1 VVIRQDRRMPLSEF
15 HPAVRAWFE
24 TNLGDPT
31 QPQRQGWPAIRSG
44 RHVLIAAP
52 TGTGKTLS
60 AFLCAID
67 ALVKQGPYLT
77 DGTQVLY
84 VSPLKALG
92 NDIQK
97 NLEIPLAGIAAV
109 DAFVPRIRVTVRT
122 GDTTA
127 TERAKMARKPPHILV
142 TTPESLFILLNS
154 EGGRGILRT
163 VRTVIIDEIHAL
175 AGNKRGSHLALSLER
190 LEALAGPFQ
199 RIGLS
204 ATQKPLNAIAEF
216 LAGVDRPCTI
226 VDAGHLRHLDLG
238 IEIPQSP
245 LEAIASHQI
254 WSEHYERMVTL
265 IGEHRTTLVF
275 VNTRKLAERLAL
287 RLSERL
293 GQEHVACHHGSLSK
307 ERRLDAEQRLKAG
320 KLKVLV
326 ATASL
331 ELGIDIGDVD
341 LVLQVGSS
349 RTIAAFLQR
358 VGRAGHG
365 IHRTPKGRAF
375 PLTLD
380 ELVEV
385 TALIRV
391 VKDKELDRI
400 PQPLQPLDLLAQ
412 QVVAACVSE
421 AWDEDALYERLRRAW
436 PYRELTRADFDAV
449 VAMHTRGRRALL
461 HHDGV
466 NRRLRAAKRARL
478 VAVTSGGAIPDNAN
492 LQVREE
498 PGDTLVGTLDE
509 DFSLESSPGDTF
521 QLGNTSWRIL
531 RVDGREGVVRVANAN
546 GAPPTIPF
554 WLGEAPG
561 RSRELSAAVGRVRED
576 CDGPGWG
583 TAYGLDAGG
592 AKQLYDYLSAGRAAL
607 GAVPSPTMVIAE
619 RFFDDSGGMQLVI
632 HAPFGS
638 RINRAWGLALR
649 KRFCGGFGFELEA
662 AATEE
667 ALLLSLAPSTSF
679 PLGEV
684 FSYLS
689 PATVR
694 DLLVQAC
701 ITGGQFELRWR
712 WNAQRALLVERFAGG
727 KKVPAFLTRIR
738 SNDALVEAFPQVL
751 ACPETLPGGPLPIP
765 DHPLVQQ
772 TITDC
777 LTELMDID
785 GLMEVLAGIRSGHI
799 ATRAVDT
806 AEPSPFAR
814 AILSAAPYAFLD
826 DTPFEERRTR
836 AVAPSPSSDG
846 RIPPPASD
854 LDPEAVAEVRAQAWP
869 QPRNAEDVHEALR
882 WMGWVTDDEAAEW
895 TGWLAELHTAGRVVH
910 DGGRWFAT
918 ETDRT
923 DGVALWRG
931 RLEALG
937 PVAGDDPALAELE
950 TRGEAM
956 RTRLDGRAMWCNR
969 RLLARIHRLMLD
981 RQRRIWRPVSPEQFL
996 RFLTRWQGAHP
1007 DTQLDGPRGVMAAI
1021 MRLAGFALPG
1031 PAWTGKVLPLR
1042 VRGFRHEWLDQL
1054 CLAGEVAWGRLW
1066 SVPASGRPSLSQVP
1080 LCLLPRAELDQWLA
1094 LAPPVETES
1103 LSGNARA
1110 VLSVLDARGA
1120 LFQHELVRASGLLP
1134 EHVEM
1139 AQTELIAH
1147 GLITCD
1153 SYGAM
1158 RWLLLSSER
1167 RGRSLPPGGRWSRLR
1182 PLSAGPDNRGQ
1193 ALAPDALAS
1202 EDQAT
1207 FVARQLLTRTGVVF
1221 RLTIERERQPI
1232 PWRDLLRALRRME
1245 LAGEVRGGRF
1255 VASFNGEQFA
1265 LPEAAEQLRTP
1276 PEDDQPIEISGADPL
1291 NFHGILIPD
1300 ERVPAVTHTRVK
1312 VV

>member
-1 VVIRQDRRMPLSEF
+1 MPLVQHPAMPLMPLDDF
-15 HPAVRAWFE
+15 HPAVRTWFE
-24 TNLGDPT
+24 TNLGEATP
-31 QPQRQGWPAIRSG
+31 PQRQGWPAIRSG
-44 RHVLIAAP
+44 ANVLIAAP

-67 ALVKQGPYLT
+67 ALVKQGPYLG

-84 VSPLKALG
+84 VSPLKALS

-97 NLEIPLAGIAAV
+97 NLEVPLSGIAAM
-109 DAFVPRIRVTVRT
+109 DAFVPRIRVSVRT
-122 GDTTA
+122 GDTIA
-127 TERAKMARKPPHILV
+127 SERARMVRKPPHILV
-142 TTPESLFILLNS
+142 TTPESLYILLNS
-154 EGGRGILRT
+154 AGGRLMLKT

-175 AGNKRGSHLALSLER
+175 AGNKRGAHLALSLER
-190 LEALAGPFQ
+190 LEALAGSTGPVQ

-204 ATQKPLNAIAEF
+204 ATQKPLSAIADF
-216 LAGVDRPCTI
+216 LVGVDRACTV

-238 IEIPQSP
+238 IEVPQSP
-245 LEAIASHQI
+245 LEAIGSHQI

-265 IGEHRTTLVF
+265 ISEHRTTLVF

-287 RLSERL
+287 RLSERM
-293 GQEHVACHHGSLSK
+293 GTEHVACHHGSLSK
-307 ERRLDAEQRLKAG
+307 ERRFDAEQRLKAG

-341 LVLQVGSS
+341 LVLQIGSP

-365 IHRTPKGRAF
+365 IHRTPKGRIF

-380 ELVEV
+380 ELVESA
-385 TALIRV
+385 ALIRAV
-391 VKDKELDRI
+391 QAKELDRI

-412 QVVAACVSE
+412 QIVAACVSE
-421 AWDEDALYERLRRAW
+421 AWSEDALYACLRRAW

-449 VAMHTRGRRALL
+449 VALHTDGRRALL

-466 NRRLRAAKRARL
+466 NRRLRAAKRAPL

-492 LQVREE
+492 LQVRED

-531 RVDGREGVVRVANAN
+531 RVDGRAGVVRVANAQ

-561 RSRELSAAVGRVRED
+561 RSRELSSAVGHVRED
-576 CDGPGWG
+576 CDGSGWG
-583 TAYGLDAGG
+583 TAFGLAAGG
-592 AKQLYDYLSAGRAAL
+592 ASQLHAYLSAGKSAL
-607 GAVPSPTMVIAE
+607 GAVPSSTMVIAE

-667 ALLLSLAPSTSF
+667 AILLSLAPTTSF
-679 PLGEV
+679 PLAEV
-684 FSYLS
+684 FTYLS
-689 PATVR
+689 PTSVR

-701 ITGGQFELRWR
+701 ITGGQFETRWR
-712 WNAQRALLVERFAGG
+712 WNAQRALLVERFNGG

-738 SNDALVEAFPQVL
+738 SNDALVAAFPQVL
-751 ACPETLPGGPLPIP
+751 ACPENLPPGPFPIP

-777 LTELMDID
+777 LTELMDIE
-785 GLMEVLAGIRSGHI
+785 GLVQVLSDIRSGRI
-799 ATRAVDT
+799 ATRAMET

-814 AILSAAPYAFLD
+814 SIIGAAPYAFLD

-836 AVAPSPSSDG
+836 AIAPAG
-846 RIPPPASD
+846 TQAPPPATD
-854 LDPEAVAEVRAQAWP
+854 LDPEAVTEVREQAWP
-869 QPRNAEDVHEALR
+869 QPRDAEDLHEALR
-882 WMGWVTDDEAAEW
+882 WMGYVTDEEAAPW
-895 TGWLAELHTAGRVVH
+895 TTWLATLREAGRVVQ
-910 DGGRWFAT
+910 DAGRWFAT

-923 DGVALWRG
+923 DTLALWRG

-937 PVAGDDPALAELE
+937 PVVSPLGSDDPTLLELE
-950 TRGEAM
+950 TRGEAL
-956 RTRLDGRAMWCNR
+956 RTRLDGQAMWCNR

-981 RQRRIWRPVSPEQFL
+981 RQRRVWKPVSAEQFL

-1021 MRLAGFALPG
+1021 TRLAGFALPG
-1031 PAWTGKVLPLR
+1031 PAWTSKVLPLR
-1042 VRGFRHEWLDQL
+1042 VRGFKHEWLDQL
-1054 CLAGEVAWGRLW
+1054 CLSGEVAWGRLW
-1066 SVPASGRPSLSQVP
+1066 SVPATGKPSLSQAP
-1080 LCLLPRAELDQWLA
+1080 LCLLPRVELDQWLA
-1094 LAPPVETES
+1094 LTPPVETES

-1110 VLSVLDARGA
+1110 VLAALDARGA

-1134 EHVEM
+1134 EYVEM
-1139 AQTELIAH
+1139 AQGELIAH

-1153 SYGAM
+1153 TYSAM
-1158 RWLLLSSER
+1158 RWLLLPSER
-1167 RGRSLPPGGRWSRLR
+1167 RGRALAPGGRWSRLR
-1182 PLSAGPDNRGQ
+1182 HVGQ

-1207 FVARQLLTRTGVVF
+1207 FIVRQLLKRTGVVF

-1255 VASFNGEQFA
+1255 VAGFSGEQFA
-1265 LPEAAEQLRTP
+1265 LPEAAEQLRHP
-1276 PEDDQPIEISGADPL
+1276 PEDTQSIEISGADPL

-1300 ERVPAVTHTRVK
+1300 ERVPAVTTRKVK

>member
-1 VVIRQDRRMPLSEF
+1 MPLNDF
-15 HPAVRAWFE
+15 HPAVRSWFQE
-24 TNLGDPT
+24 TLGQPT
-31 QPQRQGWPAIRSG
+31 PAQVQGWPAIRSG
-44 RHVLIAAP
+44 ANVLIAAP
-52 TGTGKTLS
+52 TGTGKTLA

-67 ALVKQGPYLT
+67 ALVKQGPYLA

-84 VSPLKALG
+84 ISPLKALS

-97 NLEIPLAGIAAV
+97 NLEVPLAGIAAA
-109 DAFVPRIRVTVRT
+109 DAFVPRIRVSVRT

-127 TERAKMARKPPHILV
+127 AERAKMVRKPPHILV
-142 TTPESLFILLNS
+142 TTPESLFILLS
-154 EGGRGILRT
+154 SAGGRSMLRT
-163 VRTVIIDEIHAL
+163 VGTVIVDEIHAL
-175 AGNKRGSHLALSLER
+175 AGNKRGAHLALSLER
-190 LEALAGPFQ
+190 LEALAGPLQ

-204 ATQKPLNAIAEF
+204 ATQKPLSAIADF
-216 LAGVDRPCTI
+216 LVGVDRRCSV

-238 IEIPQSP
+238 IEVPQSP
-245 LEAIASHQI
+245 LEAIGSHQL

-265 IGEHRTTLVF
+265 VGEHRTTLVF
-275 VNTRKLAERLAL
+275 VNTRKLSERLAL
-287 RLSERL
+287 RLSERMGL
-293 GQEHVACHHGSLSK
+293 EHVACHHGSLSK
-307 ERRLDAEQRLKAG
+307 ERRFDAEQRLKEG
-320 KLKVLV
+320 RLKVLV

-341 LVLQVGSS
+341 LVLQVGSP

-365 IHRTPKGRAF
+365 IHRTPKGRIF

-380 ELVEV
+380 DLVES
-385 TALIRV
+385 TALIRAV
-391 VKDKELDRI
+391 RAKELDRI

-412 QVVAACVSE
+412 QIVAACVNE
-421 AWDEDALYERLRRAW
+421 VWEEDALYACLRRAW

-449 VAMHTRGRRALL
+449 VAMHTNGRRALL

-466 NRRLRAAKRARL
+466 NRRLRAAKRAPL

-498 PGDTLVGTLDE
+498 PGDTLIGTLDE
-509 DFSLESSPGDTF
+509 DFSLESSPGDIF

-531 RVDGREGVVRVANAN
+531 RVEGRAGVVRVVNAA
-546 GAPPTIPF
+546 GAPPNIPF

-561 RSRELSAAVGRVRED
+561 RSRELSAAVGLVREE

-583 TAYGLDAGG
+583 TASGLDAGG
-592 AKQLYDYLSAGRAAL
+592 AAQLHAYISAGKAAL
-607 GAVPSPTMVIAE
+607 GAAPSSTMVIAE
-619 RFFDDSGGMQLVI
+619 RFFDDSGGMQMVI

-662 AATEE
+662 SATEE
-667 ALLLSLAPSTSF
+667 AILFSLAPTTSF
-679 PLGEV
+679 ALGEV
-684 FSYLS
+684 FTYLS
-689 PATVR
+689 PASVR
-694 DLLVQAC
+694 DVLVQAC
-701 ITGGQFELRWR
+701 ITGGQFETRWR
-712 WNAQRALLVERFAGG
+712 WNAQRALLVERFNGG

-738 SNDALVEAFPQVL
+738 SNDALAAAFPQVL
-751 ACPETLPGGPLPIP
+751 SCPENLPSGPLPIP

-785 GLMEVLAGIRSGHI
+785 GLVQVLGDIRSGRI
-799 ATRAVDT
+799 ATRAVET
-806 AEPSPFAR
+806 TEPSPFAR
-814 AILSAAPYAFLD
+814 SIISAAPYAFLD

-836 AVAPSPSSDG
+836 AVAPGSALGDG
-846 RIPPPASD
+846 RPPAAATD
-854 LDPEAVAEVRAQAWP
+854 LDPAAVAEVRDQSWP
-869 QPRNAEDVHEALR
+869 HPHSAEDVHEALR
-882 WMGWVTDDEAAEW
+882 WMGFVTDEEAAPW
-895 TGWLAELHTAGRVVH
+895 APWLTDLAVGGRTVH
-910 DGGRWFAT
+910 EGGRWFAT

-923 DGVALWRG
+923 DGLALWRG

-937 PVAGDDPALAELE
+937 PLASGDPALMELE
-950 TRGEAM
+950 TRGEAL
-956 RTRLDGRAMWCNR
+956 RTRLDGQAMWCNR

-981 RQRRIWRPVSPEQFL
+981 RQRRAWQPVSAEQFL

-1021 MRLAGFALPG
+1021 TRLAGFALPG

-1042 VRGFRHEWLDQL
+1042 VRGFRAEWLDQL
-1054 CLAGEVAWGRLW
+1054 CLSGEVAWGRLW
-1066 SVPASGRPSLSQVP
+1066 SVPVSTRPSLAQAP
-1080 LCLLPRAELDQWLA
+1080 LCLLPRADLDQWLA
-1094 LAPPVETES
+1094 LAPPVETEQ

-1110 VLSVLDARGA
+1110 VLAALDARGA
-1120 LFQHELVRASGLLP
+1120 LFQHELVRVSGLLP
-1134 EHVEM
+1134 EHTEM
-1139 AQTELIAH
+1139 AQSELIAH

-1153 SYGAM
+1153 TYGAM

-1167 RGRSLPPGGRWSRLR
+1167 RGRAMTPGGRWSRLR
-1182 PLSAGPDNRGQ
+1182 QVGQ
-1193 ALAPDALAS
+1193 ALPLGALAN

-1207 FVARQLLTRTGVVF
+1207 FVVRQLLRRTGVVF

-1232 PWRDLLRALRRME
+1232 PWRDLLRALRRLE

-1255 VASFNGEQFA
+1255 VAGFPGEQFA
-1265 LPEAAEQLRTP
+1265 LPEAAEFLRHP
-1276 PEDDQPIEISGADPL
+1276 PADDQPIEISGADPL

-1300 ERVPAVTHTRVK
+1300 ERVPAVTQRKVK